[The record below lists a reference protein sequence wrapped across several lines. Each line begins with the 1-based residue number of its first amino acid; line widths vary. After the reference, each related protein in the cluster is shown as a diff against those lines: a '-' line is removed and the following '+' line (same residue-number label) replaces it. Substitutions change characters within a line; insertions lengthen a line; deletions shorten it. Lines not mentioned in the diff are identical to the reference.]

1 MVVKAEAFKPQPR
14 DPILDVDD
22 AVPLI
27 IPMAMWEI
35 LIYQAEIEKCA
46 PGEVL
51 DRALRDYLEA
61 NGGER
66 MKALKVHVD
75 RKGQSVARNGGH
87 R

>member
-1 MVVKAEAFKPQPR
+1 MALKAEAFRPRR
-14 DPILDVDD
+14 DPIEDIED

-27 IPMAMWEI
+27 VPMSMWEI
-35 LIYQAEIEKCA
+35 LIYQAQIEKCA

-61 NGGER
+61 DGGTR
-66 MKALKVHVD
+66 MKALREHMGRGK
-75 RKGQSVARNGGH
+75 SIAPGGG